1 MRQLK
6 GPRKL
11 IVMGAGPCLIGQGRE
26 FEYFGYQVL
35 SVLKEK
41 GIQAVTV
48 NDDPTSVL
56 TDPDLASQIYI
67 EPLTMEVM
75 EKIFA
80 AERPD
85 GFLQVLGN
93 QDTLN
98 LTIFCDRD
106 GIFDRYGIQ
115 VFGSP
120 PESLARTEDRELLR
134 ASLRSLP
141 VTMPEGRLVATVE
154 ECLRVARD
162 LTYPVILRPVFAL
175 KGIGG
180 FISYNMEETKELV
193 SRAFKLSPVGEVM
206 VEKALLGWKEIEF
219 EVLRDSSGQTLAL
232 ASFENLDPL
241 GIHTGDSLSVY
252 PFQTVPR
259 RVIQDLKSLSR
270 DIIQALGL
278 IGCTNIQYGL
288 NPDSQESAVI
298 DISPGLTTNC
308 ALLSNT
314 TGLRLA
320 EIATRLA
327 IGDRL
332 EDLFGTTEQSRLESL
347 ETLGSSLALKVPW
360 FPLEMLFTSDLV
372 LSASMKS
379 IGNSL
384 SFGRSFT
391 EAFMKGTSPLRVQG
405 SPFLHKA
412 DLREAIQHI
421 TIPTPRRILYVQEAF
436 RQGVEMEEVY
446 ELSRIDPFYLKHLRE
461 LAAQESKI
469 RRNLRQ
475 SIDQGD
481 QKKISSSLSKAKEL
495 GFYDSDIAALL
506 ETPTETVSQVRHQAG
521 LVPHPQSLDRL
532 ARDKHPP
539 SRVYLTYGGKQTTSP
554 IKAKGKTRVLILG
567 GGSVHPPLSSEVDDS
582 CAAALRA
589 VREENHE
596 AILLENCPDAL
607 CSFDGLYDRAYSEEL
622 NTETLAHI
630 LSIEG
635 PDGVI
640 TQFGGESSLSQSSFI
655 ENAGFR
661 VLGTPVDSIQTVR
674 DLDLLTRLLDRL
686 GLTSPLTKLV
696 TNPEEILVK
705 SRTMEFPLIIT
716 AALEAGTIHSKI
728 LYDEGG
734 VAQYIASGITVSRT
748 SPAILKKFSENAIR
762 FEVNALSDGTR
773 VFVGPIIEHI
783 EGTAVNPVDSAWVL
797 PSLNIDSEISEAI
810 RTHTTR
816 IAEEL
821 EILGLL
827 NVHYFLKDEELG
839 VLEIHPRASHTLP
852 FASRALGIP
861 FAKVAARLL
870 LGKKLKQFGLDH
882 EIEPS
887 SIAVKEAALPF
898 DRFPGVDPVLGPQAK
913 STGQVMGISETFG
926 SAFAKSQ
933 ISIGLPLP
941 SKGKVFISVRNR
953 DKRSIIFIAAK
964 LLDLGFSLIAT
975 EGTARVLS
983 RHGLKV
989 ESVYKIAEGR
999 PDVVD
1004 LIKNGE
1010 IHLIINTPRG
1020 ERPRKDLMEIRSQA
1034 AASKVPCITTISGA
1048 SAAVFGIQD
1057 LRKTTLE
1064 PRGLQEYHTAESALK
1079 VP

>member
-1 MRQLK
+1 MSRSK
-6 GPRKL
+6 GPRKV
-11 IVMGAGPCLIGQGRE
+11 IIMGAGPCRIGQGRE
-26 FEYFGYQVL
+26 FDYFAYQVL

-41 GIQAVTV
+41 GIQTVTV

-56 TDPDLASQIYI
+56 TDPDLSSRVYI
-67 EPLTMEVM
+67 EPLTMEIT

-80 AERPD
+80 IERPD
-85 GFLQVLGN
+85 GLLQVLGDQN
-93 QDTLN
+93 TLN
-98 LTIFCDRD
+98 LAIFCDRD
-106 GIFDRYGIQ
+106 GIFDRYGIE

-120 PESLARTEDRELLR
+120 PESLMRAEDRELLR
-134 ASLRSLP
+134 ASLKSIP
-141 VTMPEGRLVATVE
+141 VRMPEGRLVSTVDE
-154 ECLRVARD
+154 SLKVARD

-180 FISYNMEETKELV
+180 FISYNMEETKEFAA
-193 SRAFKLSPVGEVM
+193 RAFKLSPVGEVV

-219 EVLRDSSGQTLAL
+219 EVLRDTSGRTLAL

-259 RVIQDLKSLSR
+259 RVIQDLKSLSQ
-270 DIIQALGL
+270 DIVQALGL
-278 IGCTNIQYGL
+278 VGCVNIQYGF
-288 NPDSQESAVI
+288 NSDSRESAVI
-298 DISPGLTTNC
+298 DISPGLTRDS
-308 ALLSNT
+308 ALLSST

-327 IGDRL
+327 LGDDL
-332 EDLFGTTEQSRLESL
+332 EGLFGPAEQSTLEGL
-347 ETLGSSLALKVPW
+347 ETKGDFLALKVPW
-360 FPLEMLFTSDLV
+360 FPLEMLYTPSLV

-379 IGNSL
+379 VGNSL
-384 SFGRSFT
+384 SIGTSFK
-391 EAFMKGTSPLRVQG
+391 EAFMKGSSSVRVQG
-405 SPFLHKA
+405 SSSLYKV

-421 TIPTPRRILYVQEAF
+421 AIPTPRRILYVQEAF
-436 RQGVEMEEVY
+436 RQGMDIEEVH
-446 ELSRIDPFYLKHLRE
+446 ELTRIDRFYLKHLCE
-461 LAAQESKI
+461 LAARESKI
-469 RRNLRQ
+469 GQTLRR

-481 QKKISSSLSKAKEL
+481 EKKISSTLSKAKEQ

-506 ETPTETVSQVRHQAG
+506 ATSTEVVSQIRHQMG
-521 LVPHPQSLDRL
+521 CIPHPRSLDVL
-532 ARDKHPP
+532 ARDRHPL
-539 SRVYLTYGGKQTTSP
+539 SRAFLTYGGEQAASP
-554 IKAKGKTRVLILG
+554 TKAKGKTRVLILG

-596 AILLENCPDAL
+596 AVLVESCPEAL
-607 CSFDGLYDRAYSEEL
+607 RSFDGLYDRIYVESL
-622 NTETLAHI
+622 NQETLGHI
-630 LSIEG
+630 LSMEE

-640 TQFGGESSLSQSSFI
+640 TQFGGEASLSQSSFI
-655 ENAGFR
+655 ESAGFR
-661 VLGTPVDSIQTVR
+661 VLGTPVASIQTVR
-674 DLDLLTRLLDRL
+674 DLDLHARLLDRL

-696 TNPEEILVK
+696 TNPEEVLVK

-716 AALEAGTIHSKI
+716 GQRGPGTIQSKI
-728 LYDEGG
+728 LYDEENL
-734 VAQYIASGITVSRT
+734 AQFMASGITVSPA
-748 SPAILKKFSENAIR
+748 SPVILKRFSENAIR
-762 FEVNALSDGTR
+762 LEVNALSDGTG
-773 VFVGPIIEHI
+773 VFVGPIIEHM
-783 EGTAVNPVDSAWVL
+783 EGTAVNPIDSTWVL
-797 PSLNIDSEISEAI
+797 PSLTIDSEIMETV

-816 IAEEL
+816 MAEEL
-821 EILGLL
+821 KILGLL
-827 NVHYFLKDEELG
+827 NVHYFLKDQELG
-839 VLEIHPRASHTLP
+839 VLEIQPRASHTLA

-861 FAKVAARLL
+861 LAKVAARLL
-870 LGKKLKQFGLDH
+870 LGRKLKQFGLDH

-887 SIAVKEAALPF
+887 TMAVKQAALAF
-898 DRFPGVDPVLGPQAK
+898 DRFPGIDPVLGPQPK

-933 ISIGLPLP
+933 ISVGLPLP

-1034 AASKVPCITTISGA
+1034 VASKVPCITTISGA

-1057 LRKTTLE
+1057 LRSSPLE
-1064 PRGLQEYHTAESALK
+1064 PRGLQEYYRGESGLK
-1079 VP
+1079 AP